1 MAQLSIP
8 EDRREGLSLIRRLST
23 AATHEICALLQK
35 SLGGSLP
42 EALALRPSS
51 SFATLTAE
59 EVESLLVSVLE
70 LYRVRADR
78 DVTVQE
84 FATDVADAMVEIEEV
99 EFRIPNSGRE
109 EFEQRLQVLLG
120 ADELSLVSKANNL
133 AGEDERSFCDARIIT
148 DVRPVFLDA
157 PQTSPTA
164 MVIVQRLKI
173 EYHVGGS
180 KHQEMYIAV
189 DADDLKRLQSVISRA
204 QAEARNLESA
214 LEGFHL
220 FGVGESEAT

>member
-109 EFEQRLQVLLG
+109 EFEQR
-120 ADELSLVSKANNL
+120 
-133 AGEDERSFCDARIIT
+133 
-148 DVRPVFLDA
+148 
-157 PQTSPTA
+157 
-164 MVIVQRLKI
+164 
-173 EYHVGGS
+173 
-180 KHQEMYIAV
+180 
-189 DADDLKRLQSVISRA
+189 
-204 QAEARNLESA
+204 
-214 LEGFHL
+214 
-220 FGVGESEAT
+220 